1 MNEQKEVISKPAIFI
16 DETIII
22 YATRSNDYSS
32 MSEVALVFFES
43 NTYELHS
50 SNITK
55 ARLGFGFFFSLWFK
69 FKR

>member
-1 MNEQKEVISKPAIFI
+1 MNEQKETPSRPRIFI

-22 YATRSNDYSS
+22 YATRRNDYVS

-55 ARLGFGFFFSLWFK
+55 ARLGFGYFFSIWF
-69 FKR
+69 